1 MLKVNQTYKDL
12 IELIKEALQSQQ
24 LNWQVI
30 QNYQA
35 TMGNIKP
42 PFVMLHRLTAT
53 NYGFQFGKDKD
64 VSGTPTHTENQVEI
78 QTYQI
83 EANYIRKASDNVN
96 TITGADVVRI
106 IASWFM
112 SDTGIQALRAKGYN
126 VLRVT
131 EVVEEYYKNI
141 SDIYQVNPHFR
152 LELVA
157 LQSYSSPA
165 HKFSGFTGKV
175 KEVEQLKYER
185 GKLENAYQTK

>member
-12 IELIKEALQSQQ
+12 IDLIKQALQSQN

-42 PFVMLHRLTAT
+42 PFVMLHRLTTT

-64 VSGTPTHTENQVEI
+64 IANTPTHTENQIEI
-78 QTYQI
+78 QHYQI

-106 IASWFM
+106 IASWFQ
-112 SDTGIQALRAKGYN
+112 SETGIQAVISKGYN

-131 EVVEEYYKNI
+131 EIAEEYYKDV
-141 SDIYQVNPHFR
+141 SEKYQVNPNFR
-152 LELVA
+152 LDLVA

-175 KEVEQLKYER
+175 KEVEQLKYEE
-185 GKLENAYQTK
+185 GN

>member
-1 MLKVNQTYKDL
+1 MLKVNRTYKDL
-12 IELIKEALQSQQ
+12 IDLIKQALQSQN

-42 PFVMLHRLTAT
+42 PFVMLHRLTTT

-64 VSGTPTHTENQVEI
+64 IANTPTHTENQIEI
-78 QTYQI
+78 QHYQI

-106 IASWFM
+106 IASWFQ
-112 SDTGIQALRAKGYN
+112 SETGIQAVISKGYN

-131 EVVEEYYKNI
+131 EIAEEYYKDV
-141 SDIYQVNPHFR
+141 SEKYQVNPNFR
-152 LELVA
+152 LDLVA

-165 HKFSGFTGKV
+165 HKISGFNGKV
-175 KEVEQLKYER
+175 KEVEQLKYEE
-185 GKLENAYQTK
+185 GN

>member
-1 MLKVNQTYKDL
+1 MLKVNQTYKDI
-12 IELIKEALQSQQ
+12 IELIKETLQSQQ

-42 PFVMLHRLTAT
+42 PFVMLHRLTTT

-64 VSGTPTHTENQVEI
+64 IANTPTHTENQVEI

-112 SDTGIQALRAKGYN
+112 SDTGIQAFRNKGYN

-131 EVVEEYYKNI
+131 DVVEEYYKEIN
-141 SDIYQVNPHFR
+141 DVYQVNPHFR
-152 LELVA
+152 LDLVA
-157 LQSYSSPA
+157 LQSYTSPT
-165 HKFSGFTGKV
+165 HKISGVIGRV
-175 KEVEQLKYER
+175 KEVEQLKNEQE
-185 GKLENAYQTK
+185 EN

>member
-12 IELIKEALQSQQ
+12 IDLIKQALQSQN

-30 QNYQA
+30 QSYQA

-42 PFVMLHRLTAT
+42 PFVMLHRLTTT

-64 VSGTPTHTENQVEI
+64 IVNTPTHTENQIEI
-78 QTYQI
+78 QSYQI
-83 EANYIRKASDNVN
+83 EANHIRKASDNVN

-112 SDTGIQALRAKGYN
+112 SDTGIQAVRAKGYN
-126 VLRVT
+126 ILRVT

-141 SDIYQVNPHFR
+141 NDIYQVNPHFR
-152 LELVA
+152 LDLVA
-157 LQSYSSPA
+157 LQSYSSPT
-165 HKFSGFTGKV
+165 HKIKGFTGNV
-175 KEVEQLKYER
+175 KEVEQLKNE
-185 GKLENAYQTK
+185 EEQ

>member
-12 IELIKEALQSQQ
+12 IDLIKQALQSQE

-30 QNYQA
+30 QSYQA

-42 PFVMLHRLTAT
+42 PFVMLHRLTTT

-64 VSGTPTHTENQVEI
+64 IANTPTHTENQIEI
-78 QTYQI
+78 QHYQI
-83 EANYIRKASDNVN
+83 EANHIRKASDNVN

-112 SDTGIQALRAKGYN
+112 SETGIQEVLKKGYE

-131 EVVEEYYKNI
+131 EVVEEFYK
-141 SDIYQVNPHFR
+141 DITDKYQVNPHFM
-152 LELVA
+152 LDLKVKQE
-157 LQSYSSPA
+157 YSSPA
-165 HKFSGFTGKV
+165 HKISGFVGKI
-175 KEVEQLKYER
+175 KEVEQLKNEQE
-185 GKLENAYQTK
+185 EN

>member
-12 IELIKEALQSQQ
+12 IDLIKQALQSQN
-24 LNWQVI
+24 LAWQVI

-42 PFVMLHRLTAT
+42 PFVMLHRLTTT
-53 NYGFQFGKDKD
+53 NYGYQFGKDKD
-64 VSGTPTHTENQVEI
+64 IANTPIHTENQIEI
-78 QTYQI
+78 QHYQI

-106 IASWFM
+106 IASWFQ
-112 SDTGIQALRAKGYN
+112 SETGIQAVISKGYN

-131 EVVEEYYKNI
+131 EIAEEYYKDV
-141 SDIYQVNPHFR
+141 SEKYQVNPNFR
-152 LELVA
+152 LDLVA

-165 HKFSGFTGKV
+165 HKISGFTGKV
-175 KEVEQLKYER
+175 KEVEQLKYE
-185 GKLENAYQTK
+185 GGN